1 MTDVARK
8 HSDTD
13 ELALLRSVT
22 EASPS
27 FLHVLQGPDFVF
39 EYANEAYYRLVGHR
53 DLIGR
58 PAFKVIP
65 EAAGEYPQ
73 RIAQV
78 MATHQPFHGNEI
90 PVMLARVPGAAP
102 EKRWIDLVYVPLI
115 DADGT
120 CQRVLGHGTD
130 ITEIVQRRH
139 RAEQAEQLSSDRL
152 ANALLAG
159 RMIAWEW
166 NVQTDALT
174 SAGAWLDLF
183 RSEEGL
189 FTTGDMAFK
198 HVHTDDRA
206 ARIAMVK
213 ASLAGLTPWH
223 LEYRT
228 VRADGTVLWL
238 EERASWSRHPET
250 NQQIV
255 AGLTWDITQRKQ
267 AQEALE
273 LADVRKND
281 FLATLSHELRNPLA
295 PIRSG
300 LQIIKLVA
308 KGNERL
314 DKTRQVMER
323 QMTHLVRLIDDLM
336 EVSRIS
342 RGKVTLRPERLL
354 LNSVLSTA
362 VEAVWP
368 AIEAKPVRLVQVL
381 SETLAVDGD
390 RDRLVQVF
398 ANLLTNAVKFSPAQS
413 TITLTMCHEGAE
425 AIVTVEDQGQ
435 GIEASMLET
444 VFDLFAQGPAHPM
457 SGGLGIGLALVRQLV
472 ELHGGRVTANS
483 QGRDHGSAFSVRLP
497 RVDLEP
503 RVCVSEEKSK
513 VEEMTGQRLKILV
526 VDDNCDAADTLVT
539 ILDMEGHDVQVAYSG
554 REAIQVFEAMTPQIV
569 LLDIGMPEM
578 DGYQVARHIRH
589 LPQGQSVKLVAMTGW
604 GQIEDKT
611 KARNAG
617 FDEHMTKPVE
627 PNALI
632 AFLKILKA

>member
-1 MTDVARK
+1 MTAMAQKHGDV
-8 HSDTD
+8 D
-13 ELALLRSVT
+13 ELAMLRRVT
-22 EASPS
+22 QASPS
-27 FLHVLQGPDFVF
+27 FLHVLHGPDFVF
-39 EYANEAYYRLVGHR
+39 EYANDAYYRLVGRR

-58 PAFKVIP
+58 PAFEAMP
-65 EAAGEYPQ
+65 EAAGEYPR

-90 PVMLARVPGAAP
+90 PVMLSRVPGAAP
-102 EKRWIDLVYVPLI
+102 EERWIDLVYVPLI

-120 CQRVLGHGTD
+120 CHRVLGHGTD
-130 ITEIVQRRH
+130 VTEIVQQRRH
-139 RAEQAEQLSSDRL
+139 AEQAEQLSSDRL

-174 SAGAWLDLF
+174 SSGAWLDLF
-183 RSEEGL
+183 RSAEGI
-189 FTTGDMAFK
+189 FATGDAAFE
-198 HVHTDDRA
+198 HVHPDDRA
-206 ARIAMVK
+206 ARIAMIK
-213 ASLAGLTPWH
+213 ASLAGLAPWH

-228 VRADGTVLWL
+228 VRVDGSVLWL
-238 EERASWSRHPET
+238 EERANWNRYPET
-250 NQQIV
+250 DQQIV
-255 AGLTWDITQRKQ
+255 VGLTWDITQRKQ

-273 LADVRKND
+273 MADVRKND

-308 KGNERL
+308 KGDQRL

-413 TITLTMCHEGAE
+413 IITLTLRQEGAE

-444 VFDLFAQGPAHPM
+444 VFDLFAQGPSHPM

-472 ELHGGRVTANS
+472 ELHGGRVTADS
-483 QGRDHGSAFSVRLP
+483 QGRDHGSVFSVRLP

-503 RVCVSEEKSK
+503 RAAVPEETSQGEETTSQPLK
-513 VEEMTGQRLKILV
+513 VLV
-526 VDDNCDAADTLVT
+526 VDDKCDAADTLET
-539 ILDMEGHDVQVAYSG
+539 FLNMEGHGVRVAYGG
-554 REAIQVFEAMTPQIV
+554 REAIQAFEAMTPHIV

-578 DGYQVARHIRH
+578 DGHQVARHIRRS
-589 LPQGQSVKLVAMTGW
+589 PNGQSVKLVAMTGW
-604 GQIEDKT
+604 GQIEDKE
-611 KARNAG
+611 KAWEAG
-617 FDEHMTKPVE
+617 FDAHMTKPVE
-627 PNALI
+627 PNELI
-632 AFLKILKA
+632 ALLRELKT